1 MVKNKFY
8 DHPQLRKENPNRV
21 LDKVRAQWRFRKS
34 SPETPPLPSEME
46 TLEQRVERTIQA
58 EDETTSVI
66 IPPTVSGSSSMWKV
80 FSANELE
87 RMEELFVE
95 MIQKSSPVSKV
106 RIKET
111 LEKIDWSVESFV
123 GHGYQSDKVWKAST
137 KGFQVMNV

>member
-1 MVKNKFY
+1 MAIVWY
-8 DHPQLRKENPNRV
+8 DEDMEPLKE
-21 LDKVRAQWRFRKS
+21 
-34 SPETPPLPSEME
+34 ETPSIWNGD
-46 TLEQRVERTIQA
+46 TWA

-106 RIKET
+106 CIKET
-111 LEKIDWSVESFV
+111 LEKIDWGVESFV
-123 GHGYQSDKVWKAST
+123 GHGYQPDKVWKAST